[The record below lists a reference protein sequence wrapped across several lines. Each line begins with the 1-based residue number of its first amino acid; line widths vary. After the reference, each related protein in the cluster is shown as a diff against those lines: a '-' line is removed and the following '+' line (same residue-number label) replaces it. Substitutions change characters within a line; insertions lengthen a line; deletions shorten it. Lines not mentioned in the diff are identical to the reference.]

1 MSDQTENTP
10 APQEDESPAATAP
23 AKEPRRR
30 PSKGQL
36 LVAAGALVTVLAV
49 GSGGFAIGRTTADD
63 GDRPDGPGH
72 GQRFDDRGPGGPGM
86 MPPAVPPAAPEEQEP
101 EAPADPEDS

>member
-1 MSDQTENTP
+1 MSDQTENPP
-10 APQEDESPAATAP
+10 APEPAP

-49 GSGGFAIGRTTADD
+49 GSGGFAIGRTTADE
-63 GDRPDGPGH
+63 GGRPDGPGH

-86 MPPAVPPAAPEEQEP
+86 MPPAVPPAAPEQQDS
-101 EAPADPEDS
+101 EAPAEPQDS

>member
-10 APQEDESPAATAP
+10 APQEAELPPRPAP

-72 GQRFDDRGPGGPGM
+72 GQRFDERGPGGPGM
-86 MPPAVPPAAPEEQEP
+86 MPPAMP
-101 EAPADPEDS
+101 PADPADS